1 MPLLGLTPALS
12 QDLPAF
18 ISSGYKRS
26 FPRLSNFFMVAFTAC
41 RMVQVPEDILCW
53 VVGFIR
59 NIYIYIYISSKNM
72 AILELYENIKQYC
85 MRNIL
90 YGMIVWGSIL
100 IL

>member
-41 RMVQVPEDILCW
+41 RMVQVPDILCW

-59 NIYIYIYISSKNM
+59 NIDIYIIKEYG
-72 AILELYENIKQYC
+72 ILRI
-85 MRNIL
+85 MRTLNN
-90 YGMIVWGSIL
+90 IVWETYYMVWLFGAVFL
-100 IL
+100 F

>member
-1 MPLLGLTPALS
+1 
-12 QDLPAF
+12 
-18 ISSGYKRS
+18 
-26 FPRLSNFFMVAFTAC
+26 
-41 RMVQVPEDILCW
+41 
-53 VVGFIR
+53 
-59 NIYIYIYISSKNM
+59 M